1 MSGVSAK
8 FDRFLSNIQ
17 LTKAQSDDAITKH
30 TGVRKALH
38 AAYYSAPFEPGT
50 SILVGSYGKDSA
62 VRPPADIDILF
73 RMPGSLF
80 SKYDSS
86 PGNGQ
91 SQLLQHVKSVLKR
104 TYPTTDMRADGQV
117 VVVPFTSFAVE
128 VAPVFDRSLGGYSYP
143 DTHGGGSW
151 KVTNPAAE
159 MKRLTDS
166 NARSSGKTTHLLRIM
181 KVWKRACD
189 TPIKSFAIELM
200 VVDFLAT
207 WQYYDKTSVYYD
219 YMVRDFFAYIL
230 QRVRGSAPIPG
241 TTDYLAFGDEWQ
253 SKAESALERAKKAC
267 TYEADQDKDKLATE
281 EWKKVFGDL
290 FQG

>member
-1 MSGVSAK
+1 MSGVGAK
-8 FDRFLSNIQ
+8 FSRFLSNIQ

-38 AAYYSAPFEPGT
+38 AAYYSPPFKPET
-50 SILVGSYGKDSA
+50 SILVGSYGRDSA
-62 VRPPADIDILF
+62 VRPPGDIDILF

-80 SKYDSS
+80 SKYNSS

-91 SQLLQHVKSVLKR
+91 SQLLQDVKSVLKK

-117 VVVPFTSFAVE
+117 VLVPFTSFAVE
-128 VAPVFDRSLGGYSYP
+128 VVPVFDLSLGRYFYP
-143 DTHGGGSW
+143 DTHLGGSW

-166 NARSSGKTTHLLRIM
+166 NKRSSGKSIHLLRMM
-181 KVWKRACD
+181 KVWKRACN

-200 VVDFLAT
+200 VVDFLAD
-207 WQYYDKTSVYYD
+207 WKYYDKTSIYYD
-219 YMVRDFFAYIL
+219 WMVRDFLAYIL
-230 QRVRGSAPIPG
+230 QRVSGSALIPG
-241 TTDYLAFGDEWQ
+241 TSDYLAFGDEWQ
-253 SKAESALERAKKAC
+253 SKADSALERAKKAC
-267 TYEADQDKDKLATE
+267 TYEADEDKDTLATE
-281 EWKKVFGDL
+281 EWKKIFGYL